1 MRKSIFDIV
10 AENMD
15 MESEANRLV
24 TMSSEECVLVVNTY
38 TDETLFN
45 NIDAYCFKEWEHR
58 GHFVDVD
65 DFLEALRYDDLKEDA
80 THNVDALLTLI
91 ELIYNFWELSRKQF
105 HDTKKGY
112 KLEWCGN
119 YYHLKDVMDDVLS
132 QYNHVAYINED
143 QECVLIIEDKSE
155 VTAAAEIMPTPAL
168 AVDVVRYNHRT
179 LRGEIELKKKILLA
193 MGAELEAKRKK
204 LHTINT
210 TLENDIFFMLN
221 NLNIRHNNKSKGD
234 KNYKEYVA
242 KMRKDR
248 LEKWYD
254 ELYQMLLLAFL
265 LMDNIERVEKVKGL
279 KEKINAV

>member
-45 NIDAYCFKEWEHR
+45 YIDAYCFKEWEHR

-105 HDTKKGY
+105 HDTQKGY

-179 LRGEIELKKKILLA
+179 LRGEIELKKKILLS

>member
-45 NIDAYCFKEWEHR
+45 YIDAYCFKEWEHR

-119 YYHLKDVMDDVLS
+119 YYHLKDVIDDVLS

-179 LRGEIELKKKILLA
+179 LRGEIELKKKILLS

>member
-45 NIDAYCFKEWEHR
+45 YIDAYCFKEWEHR

-179 LRGEIELKKKILLA
+179 LRGEIELKKKILLS

>member
-45 NIDAYCFKEWEHR
+45 YIDAYCFKEWEHR

-221 NLNIRHNNKSKGD
+221 NLNICHNNKSKGD